1 MSERI
6 EGLFLRAT
14 KLNHNS
20 LIVELFSRQYGR
32 ASFIFSRSSKKNT
45 SFLFQPFHFIEF
57 SSSYNKEKKLNKGA
71 NIEMSVPII
80 NIISDIRKTGYAL
93 LLTELLNKVIHKE
106 DKNEKLFLELK
117 KMIILFEYKP
127 FNSIFGIFFIKEIL
141 LHFGIQPINN
151 FNNQNSY
158 FNLSEGKFSPVKD
171 SSLNENFPYKLFH
184 KLLGTNIDNVFSFKI
199 NATNRRL
206 IMEMLLRYMLYHDVI
221 SSDKLNSIKILQSLY
236 D

>member
-1 MSERI
+1 MSQRI

-14 KLNHNS
+14 NLNHSS
-20 LIVELFSRQYGR
+20 LIVELFTRQYGR
-32 ASFIFSRSSKKNT
+32 SSFIFSRGSKKNK

-57 SSSYNKEKKLNKGA
+57 SSSYNSEKKLNRA
-71 NIEMSVPII
+71 TNVEMSVPII
-80 NIISDIRKTGYAL
+80 SIISDIRKTGYAL
-93 LLTELLNKVIHKE
+93 LLTEVLNKVIHKE

-117 KMIILFEYKP
+117 KMIILFEHES
-127 FNSIFGIFFIKEIL
+127 FNSVFGIFLLKEIL

-151 FNNQNSY
+151 YCEQNSY
-158 FNLSEGKFSPVKD
+158 FNLSDGKFSSFQDKSFP
-171 SSLNENFPYKLFH
+171 ENFPYKLLH

-221 SSDKLNSIKILQSLY
+221 NTDKLNSIKILQSLY